1 MTLIHSTT
9 FTDGVHARGLTKS
22 FGTTRVLAGIDL
34 TVPTGSLLALLGPNG
49 SGKTTTVRILTTLL
63 APDGGTAAV
72 GGHDVT
78 REGAAVRRVI
88 GLTSQQATVDDLL
101 TGRENL
107 ELFAGLYHL
116 GRRQARQRA
125 QELLER
131 FDLAAAAN
139 RRVAA
144 YSGGMRRRLDLA
156 ASMVSQPRILFLDEP
171 TTGLDPRSRA
181 ELWSVIRELLAS
193 GTTILLTTQYLE
205 EADQLADRVVV
216 INGGRVVADD
226 SPAALKRQVGTERL
240 VLRLARPEDVSRA
253 RSALGETA
261 AGGAAGAPPD
271 TGAREVTLAVQ
282 GPDHLRHTL
291 DLLHR
296 ADIAVEHVALRTPT
310 LDDVFFE
317 FTEAAA

>member
-1 MTLIHSTT
+1 MNVIHSTP
-9 FTDGVHARGLTKS
+9 FTDSIHAEGLVKS
-22 FGTTRVLAGIDL
+22 FGGTRVLAGVDL
-34 TVPTGSLLALLGPNG
+34 SVPTGSLLALLGPNG

-63 APDGGTAAV
+63 APDGGTATV

-78 REGAAVRRVI
+78 REGPAVRRAI
-88 GLTSQQATVDDLL
+88 GLTAQHATVDELL

-116 GRRQARQRA
+116 GRRQARRRA
-125 QELLER
+125 AELLER

-139 RRVAA
+139 RRVAT

-156 ASMVSQPRILFLDEP
+156 ASMVPAPRILFLDEP

-181 ELWSVIRELLAS
+181 ELWSVIRELLGS

-205 EADQLADRVVV
+205 EADQLADRVAV

-226 SPAALKRQVGTERL
+226 SPAALKRQVGSERL
-240 VLRLARPEDVSRA
+240 VLHLSRAEDVPRA
-253 RSALGETA
+253 
-261 AGGAAGAPPD
+261 GAALAGSGPHID
-271 TGAREVTLAVQ
+271 VDARELTLALQ
-282 GPDHLRHTL
+282 SPDHLRHTL

-296 ADIAVEHVALRTPT
+296 AGVAAERVELRTPT

-317 FTEAAA
+317 LTTAAA

>member
-1 MTLIHSTT
+1 M
-9 FTDGVHARGLTKS
+9 
-22 FGTTRVLAGIDL
+22 LAGIDL

-63 APDGGTAAV
+63 APDGGTAVV
-72 GGHDVT
+72 GGCDVT
-78 REGAAVRRVI
+78 RDGVAVRRMI

-116 GRRQARQRA
+116 GRRQARRRA
-125 QELLER
+125 QDLLER

-139 RRVAA
+139 RRVVT

-156 ASMVSQPRILFLDEP
+156 ASMVSAPRILFLDEP

-181 ELWSVIRELLAS
+181 ELWSVIRELVAA

-216 INGGRVVADD
+216 INRGRVVADD
-226 SPAALKRQVGTERL
+226 SPAALKRQVGSERL
-240 VLRLARPEDVSRA
+240 ILRLSRAEDMPRA
-253 RSALGETA
+253 RSALGEGGTHPG
-261 AGGAAGAPPD
+261 AGE
-271 TGAREVTLAVQ
+271 REITLAVQ
-282 GPDHLRHTL
+282 GPDHLRRTL

-296 ADIAVEHVALRTPT
+296 AGVAVEHVELCAPT

-317 FTEAAA
+317 LTAVAA